1 MENSEGVNELFPNL
15 LAHCD
20 LGTKN
25 DAKKRKEAGGGRGAR
40 PFYFINKA
48 YPTTTTARSTY
59 KTSKVKMKMVDNVL
73 NYKKAARPRVP
84 SSFHRITFITNTIY

>member
-1 MENSEGVNELFPNL
+1 MNFSPNL

-48 YPTTTTARSTY
+48 YPTTTARSSIQDFKGQDENGRLCTQ
-59 KTSKVKMKMVDNVL
+59 L
-73 NYKKAARPRVP
+73 
-84 SSFHRITFITNTIY
+84 

>member
-1 MENSEGVNELFPNL
+1 MNFSPNL

-48 YPTTTTARSTY
+48 YPTTIARSTY
-59 KTSKVKMKMVDNVL
+59 KTSKAKMKMVDDYVI
-73 NYKKAARPRVP
+73 NYKKAALASGRPP
-84 SSFHRITFITNTIY
+84 FTA